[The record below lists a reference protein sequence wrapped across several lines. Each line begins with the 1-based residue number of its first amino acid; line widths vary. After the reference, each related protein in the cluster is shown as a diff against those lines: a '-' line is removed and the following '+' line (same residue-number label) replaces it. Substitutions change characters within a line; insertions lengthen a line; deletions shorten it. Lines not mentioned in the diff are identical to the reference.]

1 MTDQTEIIVT
11 LLKELIDKNG
21 PEYLLEKPYD
31 AYKELNRY
39 MEADNAV
46 TAAMLCFLVCG
57 LVSDAEKGCEPEN
70 FVDPENW
77 VYVVRA
83 AEESGCLDLIAYRGE
98 QAVALDPDGNALCW
112 SANDQDIGETDAEQL
127 IIAAH
132 CVA

>member
-1 MTDQTEIIVT
+1 MNKRYTTPVEFLTVC
-11 LLKELIDKNG
+11 E
-21 PEYLLEKPYD
+21 ELLE
-31 AYKELNRY
+31 
-39 MEADNAV
+39 MEAEQ
-46 TAAMLCFLVCG
+46 LVP
-57 LVSDAEKGCEPEN
+57 APEFEGCEPEN

-98 QAVALDPDGNALCW
+98 QAVALDPYGNVLCW

>member
-1 MTDQTEIIVT
+1 MKKRYTTPVEFLTVC
-11 LLKELIDKNG
+11 E
-21 PEYLLEKPYD
+21 ELLE
-31 AYKELNRY
+31 
-39 MEADNAV
+39 MEAEQ
-46 TAAMLCFLVCG
+46 LVP
-57 LVSDAEKGCEPEN
+57 APEFEGCEPEN

-98 QAVALDPDGNALCW
+98 QAVALDPYGNVLCW